1 MQVQNINNAREID
14 AHPIILC
21 CRIIILKKMA
31 DLLLI
36 CRSAYKMRKMNFTLS
51 KHVLARDLF
60 ESFQINFI
68 IPVFLP

>member
-1 MQVQNINNAREID
+1 MNEFTD
-14 AHPIILC
+14 F
-21 CRIIILKKMA
+21 KT
-31 DLLLI
+31 
-36 CRSAYKMRKMNFTLS
+36 YKMRKMNFTLS